1 MKIVKTAITDLIGR
15 KKYVNKTIWTTIPS
29 LSACI
34 LTGNSDPPKDVG
46 FRRRIILLIFAEKDQ
61 YSKE

>member
-1 MKIVKTAITDLIGR
+1 MVEMVKTAITDLIGR

-46 FRRRIILLIFAEKDQ
+46 FRRRIILIIF
-61 YSKE
+61 